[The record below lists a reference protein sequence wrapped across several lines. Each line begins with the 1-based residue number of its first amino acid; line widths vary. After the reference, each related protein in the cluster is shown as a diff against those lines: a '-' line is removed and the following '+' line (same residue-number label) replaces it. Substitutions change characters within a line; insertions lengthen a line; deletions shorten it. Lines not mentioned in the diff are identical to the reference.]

1 MFYLLKKIDDMYSY
15 KLLTT
20 RINLYQIV
28 QIFFFAEIYFNK
40 RFSRIKMHV
49 YTFFNLTIVCSER
62 MVLVS
67 NLLNAAIK

>member
-20 RINLYQIV
+20 RINLCQIV
-28 QIFFFAEIYFNK
+28 HIFLLKFYFNK

-67 NLLNAAIK
+67 NLLNATIK